1 MSFTMS
7 LMLLLAYPVL
17 VHLAVMLERPILGWC
32 ALLCL
37 YAGIFLQALR
47 RRVWSV
53 WLGLLLFAFATFALS
68 RIGGGIYALY
78 VPALALPA
86 LALTTFATSLR
97 SGRTPLVTGIAQME
111 RGELPPPLL
120 RYTRQVTWL
129 WTLSLAGLLLT
140 TITLMLFG
148 SDEAWSLFTN
158 LLSYLLIGGLF
169 AGEYIYRRLR
179 FREYEH
185 TGFFAHLRLIV
196 RSRMRQ

>member
-1 MSFTMS
+1 MPFMLST
-7 LMLLLAYPVL
+7 MLLLAYPAL
-17 VHLAVMLERPILGWC
+17 VHLAVMLERPVVGWC

-37 YAGIFLQALR
+37 YLGLFLQPLR
-47 RRVWSV
+47 RGVRGV
-53 WLGLLLFAFATFALS
+53 WLGLLLFASTTFALS
-68 RIGGGIYALY
+68 RVGGGIYALY

-86 LALTTFATSLR
+86 LAFATFASSLR
-97 SGRTPLVTGIAQME
+97 AGRTPLVTGIAQME

-129 WTLSLAGLLLT
+129 WALSLAGLLLT
-140 TITLMLFG
+140 TTALMLFG

-169 AGEYIYRRLR
+169 SGEYVYRRLR

-185 TGFFAHLRLIV
+185 TGFVAHLRLIA